1 MISMWGI
8 GYFVEYKFNKIYK
21 YIGWLFVIVKL
32 MRVVCLSL
40 RKNMNLFISKDFI
53 LFNFSLCFYIDV
65 EDIYNGFYYCVFY

>member
-1 MISMWGI
+1 
-8 GYFVEYKFNKIYK
+8 
-21 YIGWLFVIVKL
+21 

-65 EDIYNGFYYCVFY
+65 EDIYNGLLVDFIIVYFINDSKVVGNVVGWKMYFKKFCCLFYY